1 MIITRR
7 RGEPSSI
14 LRPMKDPG
22 FEIREGVLRPA
33 DCDLLNTEIASR
45 SRAGSRHL
53 MSHPAVRSIADRPE
67 LLELAREIV
76 GPAAVPYRAT
86 LFDKSGARNWLVV
99 WHQDT
104 ALPLASR
111 TDSAEWGPWSVKDGV
126 TYAHAPSW
134 ALRNIVALRLHLDD
148 STRENGPLR
157 VIPGSHGD
165 GVLSD
170 EEVFRK
176 ARDSSAVDCV
186 VRRGG
191 VLRMRPLLI
200 HGSSK
205 STCPE
210 PRRVL
215 HLEYAASMDLA
226 DGLKLVVA

>member
-1 MIITRR
+1 MI
-7 RGEPSSI
+7 PAD
-14 LRPMKDPG
+14 DPG
-22 FEIREGVLRPA
+22 FAIANGVLPPSECEKLA
-33 DCDLLNTEIASR
+33 SALSSR

-53 MSHPAVRSIADRPE
+53 MGHPAVRSISCRPE
-67 LLELAREIV
+67 LLDLAREVV

-104 ALPLASR
+104 ALPLSSR
-111 TDSAEWGPWSVKDGV
+111 MDSAEWGPWSVKDGV
-126 TYAHAPSW
+126 TYAHAPAW
-134 ALRNIVALRLHLDD
+134 ALRNIVALRVHLDD
-148 STRENGPLR
+148 STAENGPLR
-157 VIPGSHGD
+157 VIPGSHHD

-176 ARDSSAVDCV
+176 ARESSAIDCV

-205 STCPE
+205 SIRPE

-215 HLEYAASMDLA
+215 HLEYAASMDL
-226 DGLKLVVA
+226 DNGLRLVVA

>member
-1 MIITRR
+1 M
-7 RGEPSSI
+7 E
-14 LRPMKDPG
+14 DPG
-22 FEIREGVLRPA
+22 FEIREGVVTPT
-33 DCDLLNTEIASR
+33 DCDRLAAEVASS
-45 SRAGSRHL
+45 SRAGRRHL
-53 MSHPAVRSIADRPE
+53 MSHPAVRSIAHRPE
-67 LLELAREIV
+67 LLELARDVV

-104 ALPLASR
+104 TLPLASR

-126 TYAHAPSW
+126 TYAHAPTW
-134 ALRNIVALRLHLDD
+134 ALRDIVALRVHLDD
-148 STRENGPLR
+148 STPENGPLR
-157 VIPGSHGD
+157 VIPGSHRD

-170 EEVFRK
+170 DDVFRK
-176 ARDSSAVDCV
+176 ARESSAIDCV

-205 STCPE
+205 SIRPE

-226 DGLKLVVA
+226 DGLTLVVA